1 VHCATVRPDQSV
13 VSSRST
19 AAHRGCSISRAANA
33 YYQCTALIVLLT
45 LIFCCCWKRPEVFSR
60 VFFRPT
66 SDLTKYIQKKPKS
79 SEISHFIRKSMNL
92 ELLFVWKIIVSS
104 NNHNNISVLPC
115 FANNI
120 HQWKSKASQ
129 DLSAKLL
136 SLLYLWSQKKSRDWF
151 FFVKTLC
158 ERKNSFLY
166 QKWTLCWH
174 QLNMSRRHIVNR
186 KLKFFFNYTIIK
198 QMIVKVRNFLVD
210 DWRQATSRNQFCQ
223 LIKFHEAW
231 STSDIVRLALELR

>member
-1 VHCATVRPDQSV
+1 MHSTN
-13 VSSRST
+13 ST
-19 AAHRGCSISRAANA
+19 AHS
-33 YYQCTALIVLLT
+33 YFLLLLEKT
-45 LIFCCCWKRPEVFSR
+45 RSVFTS
-60 VFFRPT
+60 FFRPT

-136 SLLYLWSQKKSRDWF
+136 SLLYLWSQKKKQRLI

-186 KLKFFFNYTIIK
+186 KSKF
-198 QMIVKVRNFLVD
+198 L
-210 DWRQATSRNQFCQ
+210 
-223 LIKFHEAW
+223 LITLLLTKW
-231 STSDIVRLALELR
+231 L